1 MANRR
6 NQYEDWIRAYL
17 QPRFPDLVAPFR
29 AAVGAA
35 DDALRKGELTPEA
48 LATVVAAARSP
59 VAAIGENLAKSLGA
73 LAESFEPARDAIR
86 ELARDAHQ
94 QARINALTAAA
105 CDVPASLKEEVVCL
119 ALRDESTRLRE
130 LAASRI
136 CEWGFT
142 HLLPQIDAAIAREP
156 SASTRGSL
164 EFNRAL
170 LVDGYHVRQ
179 TGAGQVWVTF
189 RVSGGSFVSEFLNES
204 DPRLKDLPALARS
217 FGVKC

>member
-1 MANRR
+1 MAIRR

-17 QPRFPDLVAPFR
+17 QPRYPELVAPFR
-29 AAVGAA
+29 SAVGAA
-35 DDALRKGELTPEA
+35 DEALRTGELTPEA
-48 LATVVAAARSP
+48 LATVVAAARSD

-73 LAESFEPARDAIR
+73 LAESFEPAQIAIR
-86 ELARDAHQ
+86 ELARHPQ
-94 QARINALTAAA
+94 LQARINALTATAS
-105 CDVPASLKEEVVCL
+105 DVPTALKEEVVCL
-119 ALRDESTRLRE
+119 ALRDESSRLRE

-142 HLLPQIDAAIAREP
+142 HLLSEIDAAIAREP
-156 SASTRGSL
+156 IENTRGSL

-170 LVDGYHVRQ
+170 LVEGYHVRH

-189 RVSGGSFVSEFLNES
+189 RVAGGSFVSEFLNES